1 MNRFL
6 LFDHLT
12 LDQSG
17 LSLLSRSF
25 QVLFCRL
32 TDYQKELYEDFI
44 HGPEVEMML
53 SGRKHVCV
61 CARAIVL
68 CCGLFSLLLFLFF
81 LPSFSSFPSSL
92 FPLLLLS
99 SSLVP
104 HSSSSFLQIFSGL
117 MTLRKLCNHPDLV
130 TNDFSEL
137 VRNEKGEGEEG
148 EEEEGDFEIL
158 NVPGRKKKKWPL
170 RG

>member
-1 MNRFL
+1 MCVCV
-6 LFDHLT
+6 HA
-12 LDQSG
+12 Q
-17 LSLLSRSF
+17 
-25 QVLFCRL
+25 LFC
-32 TDYQKELYEDFI
+32 
-44 HGPEVEMML
+44 VVVSSL
-53 SGRKHVCV
+53 S
-61 CARAIVL
+61 
-68 CCGLFSLLLFLFF
+68 FSSSSFF
-81 LPSFSSFPSSL
+81 LPSPPSLPPFSLCSSF
-92 FPLLLLS
+92 S